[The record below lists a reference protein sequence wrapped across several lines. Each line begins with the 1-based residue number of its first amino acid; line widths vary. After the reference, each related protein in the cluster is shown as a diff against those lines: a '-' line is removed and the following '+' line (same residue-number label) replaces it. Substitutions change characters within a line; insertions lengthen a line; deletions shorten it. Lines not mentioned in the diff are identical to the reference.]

1 MNKKTNK
8 IIMYTSKTCNYC
20 LELKKQFKEKK
31 VKYVE
36 KPREKYEQD
45 WYKIIDLTG
54 LALLP
59 TIVVNDTYL
68 VAGRDFQNPE
78 QLINIIDYI
87 TGTEYEKVSFEIKTQ
102 ESLKTNN
109 YNTNMVLNRMLHK
122 LNNIENKLD
131 KE

>member
-1 MNKKTNK
+1 MND
-8 IIMYTSKTCNYC
+8 S
-20 LELKKQFKEKK
+20 
-31 VKYVE
+31 
-36 KPREKYEQD
+36 
-45 WYKIIDLTG
+45 
-54 LALLP
+54 
-59 TIVVNDTYL
+59 
-68 VAGRDFQNPE
+68 VASRVRGVFGPGYPAN
-78 QLINIIDYI
+78 NILDYI